1 MVILMVIIT
10 FWEVNLLN
18 REAVEE
24 LMDIRQL
31 VFLNNGN
38 GSRIDIDL
46 SLVSDNVATSAEWS
60 IQNSSSIGSDH
71 FPIICALDVELDIQ
85 KS

>member
-1 MVILMVIIT
+1 
-10 FWEVNLLN
+10 
-18 REAVEE
+18 
-24 LMDIRQL
+24 MDIRQL

-38 GSRIDIDL
+38 GSRIDIHTNTMSCPDL